1 MVDYRLRNG
10 STGKQAIEEELRSKL
25 SPDLAAIIVT
35 GDTAKDRIAEAQAV
49 DALLIHKPASVQ
61 QLRTM
66 MENLL
71 LR

>member
-25 SPDLAAIIVT
+25 SPDAAIIVT

>member
-10 STGKQAIEEELRSKL
+10 STGKQAIEELRSKL